1 MIAVICFL
9 AGTILGTLI
18 GIFAAALMIVAG
30 QESRRREVDELAEN
44 LQELRREE

>member
-30 QESRRREVDELAEN
+30 QESRRREVKDIEEN
-44 LQELRREE
+44 LREL